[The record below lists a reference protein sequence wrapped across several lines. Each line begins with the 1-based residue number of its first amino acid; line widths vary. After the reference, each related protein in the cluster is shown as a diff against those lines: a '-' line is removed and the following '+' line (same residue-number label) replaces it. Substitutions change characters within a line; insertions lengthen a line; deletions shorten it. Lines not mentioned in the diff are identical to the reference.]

1 MLTFQLLS
9 ASGTLMRPPS
19 PPLLQAAGD
28 AGFGEKQHMLMLQSW
43 IAQEKFRDEKAYEA
57 ATRNEVFLSCCHDE
71 LRRPLPLLV
80 SDQLK
85 TDVGEYSTHNKKI
98 GKHLMKALVASLLL
112 PGGDSLLKI
121 DLGENQLD
129 DACAP
134 ELIALL
140 EGR

>member
-1 MLTFQLLS
+1 M
-9 ASGTLMRPPS
+9 
-19 PPLLQAAGD
+19 
-28 AGFGEKQHMLMLQSW
+28 
-43 IAQEKFRDEKAYEA
+43 
-57 ATRNEVFLSCCHDE
+57 V
-71 LRRPLPLLV
+71 RRPLPLLV

-134 ELIALL
+134 EMIALL